1 MEITI
6 FFTALL
12 GLWYFV
18 LSARTIAGRGKYK
31 VSLGSGES
39 DDMLRRVRTHA
50 NFSEYIPLLLIIMGL
65 LEFKEVSQIFLVL
78 FGASL
83 VVGRGLH
90 FYGLY
95 SAGTPFWPRVLG
107 MHLTLWPLVI
117 GCCYLLVITFN

>member
-6 FFTALL
+6 FFTAIL
-12 GLWYFV
+12 GLWYFF

-50 NFSEYIPLLLIIMGL
+50 NFAEYIPLLIIIMGL
-65 LEFKEVSQIFLVL
+65 LEYREVPQTFLIM
-78 FGASL
+78 FGSSL
-83 VVGRGLH
+83 LIGRGMH

-95 SAGTPFWPRVLG
+95 SASTPFWPRVVG
-107 MHLTLWPLVI
+107 MHMTLWPLLV
-117 GCCYLLVITFN
+117 GCLYLLFLLV